1 MNSFQQT
8 AALLISLASIAGAL
22 ASPFVIIAA
31 RRTVARIN
39 AQSDQ
44 KEQ

>member
-1 MNSFQQT
+1 MNSSQQV
-8 AALLISLASIAGAL
+8 AATLVFLSSIAAAL

-31 RRTVARIN
+31 ARVH

>member
-1 MNSFQQT
+1 MNSFQQV
-8 AALLISLASIAGAL
+8 AAMVVSLASIAAAL
-22 ASPFVIIAA
+22 ASPFVVIAA
-31 RRTVARIN
+31 RRTAARIH

>member
-1 MNSFQQT
+1 MTDFQQV
-8 AALLISLASIAGAL
+8 AGMLLSLSSIAAAL

-31 RRTVARIN
+31 RRTAARIH

>member
-1 MNSFQQT
+1 MNDFHY
-8 AALLISLASIAGAL
+8 AAGLLLSLSSIAAAL

-31 RRTVARIN
+31 RRTAARIH